1 MELIWII
8 LPISLSLGG
17 LAGYLIAQRSARK
30 TQYQTLEELNLARQ
44 QLAEERGRAHAQASL
59 VERESRMLK
68 ENLDRRELELGG
80 LQGQIRSLSE
90 EKSRLQAQGEN
101 LEQQLKRNAEEIA
114 RQEERLRNEFRA
126 LAQDILK
133 KNSNELNEANRE
145 HLGHLLNPLRDQ
157 LERFEKKVQSSQE
170 VGTERHTELKVELE
184 KLRELNTRLK
194 EEANNLTRAL
204 KGDSKKQGNWGEMVL
219 ERVLEL
225 SGLEKGREYEVQQT
239 IRADGSTYRPDVV
252 VSLPENKHIV
262 IDSKVS
268 LLHYEAWASAETE
281 EERSAAVRQHL
292 SSVRN
297 HIRQLSD
304 KSYQQ
309 GEGLDT
315 PDFVLMFMPLEPAF
329 SLAVREDPDLFGTAW
344 ERKIVI
350 VSPTTLLATLRTVA
364 SIWKHEKQTQ
374 NALEIARQGGDL
386 YDKFVSFLADLDGI
400 GQQIERLRT
409 TYDAATN
416 KLHSG
421 KGNLIRRV
429 EKLRQLGAKAG
440 KDIPER
446 YRLADNAMEEDERRE
461 EV

>member
-1 MELIWII
+1 
-8 LPISLSLGG
+8 
-17 LAGYLIAQRSARK
+17 
-30 TQYQTLEELNLARQ
+30 
-44 QLAEERGRAHAQASL
+44 
-59 VERESRMLK
+59 
-68 ENLDRRELELGG
+68 LELGG
-80 LQGQIRSLSE
+80 PQGQIRSLSE